1 MRDSAHTPSESDLV
15 AADRAQAQAYAMMRR
30 LMQSDAPKINGAD
43 LDEWTMRFVVAAH
56 ATGWALAAVNSA
68 RSSCEG

>member
-1 MRDSAHTPSESDLV
+1 
-15 AADRAQAQAYAMMRR
+15 MMRR